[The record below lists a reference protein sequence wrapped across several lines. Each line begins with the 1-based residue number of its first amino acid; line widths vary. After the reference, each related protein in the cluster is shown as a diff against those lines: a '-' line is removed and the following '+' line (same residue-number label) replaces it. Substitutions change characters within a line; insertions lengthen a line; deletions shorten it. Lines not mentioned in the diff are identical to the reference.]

1 MANNLV
7 DEYVSALLT
16 SERLG
21 SQVAHHELLPAR
33 EAAYADPKRPWPKA
47 MSGILEARGIDRL
60 YAHQALATDIIRS
73 GRDVMVST
81 PTASGKTFIFNLPVI
96 ERCLADPDSRALYLF
111 PLKALAQDQLKTF
124 ESMTAHWP
132 KDARPRAAI
141 YDGDT
146 TSWFR
151 RKIRE
156 HPPNVLLTNPEMLH
170 LSICPFHERWA
181 EFLAGLSFV
190 VVDEVHTYR
199 GVLGSHMA
207 QVFRRLQRVCAR
219 YGQHPNFVFCSATIG
234 NPEELAR
241 NLTGVDATL
250 VDTSGAPQGARH
262 FIFINPDESPAQA
275 AIMLLQAA
283 LHRGMRTIVYTQSR
297 KMTEL
302 ISIWASQRSGKFKD
316 KISAYRAGYL
326 PEERREIE
334 AKMHSGELLAVISTS
349 ALELGIDIGSLDLCI
364 LVGYPGSIMATLQRG
379 GRVGRSK
386 QASAVALIAQEDA
399 LDQYFMRNPKD
410 FFERPP
416 ECAVL
421 DPHNPVLLGR
431 HLECAAAEMALR
443 DGEPWL
449 QDPQAAA
456 VEAGLEA
463 KGRLLRSAD
472 GKEIYA
478 ARKRPHRD
486 VSLRGSGS
494 TFCIEIGGEKDAKG
508 KGTIVGHLDEHRAY
522 KEAHEGAVY
531 IHLGRTF
538 VVESLD
544 IATKTVRVTEQHVDY
559 YTRPRGN
566 KSTEIIEQQ
575 AQRIAWGTRVHL
587 GRLRVTET
595 VTGYEKR
602 RVRGGNL
609 MGIFSL
615 DLPPLVFETQGIWI
629 EIPLEAQ
636 RRAEDAFMHF
646 MGGIHA
652 VEHAAIGILP
662 LLILTDRNDLGGIST
677 PMHPQVGMPSVFIYD
692 GIPGGVGLSAQAFAK
707 AEELLDRTLAVIA
720 GCECELGC
728 PSCVHSP
735 KCGSGNRPIDKAAA
749 LFLLEQ
755 IKSLPAPTTENIIE
769 CTDNSEDVMIM
780 KKPAEN
786 ETVRIT
792 DASEPQEN
800 VSKNTP
806 ENSKEVLAMSN
817 EHYGV
822 LDIETQRSAKEVGG
836 WNHPDRMGVSVAV
849 LYDSAT
855 DRYETFL
862 EEAVPELIER
872 LFTFDLV
879 VGFNIRRFDYG
890 VLKGY
895 TKKRLSTIP
904 TLDMLEKV
912 HERLGYRI
920 SLDNLAQA
928 TLDAEKSADGLQAL
942 EWWKEGRIDE
952 IISYCT
958 KDVVL
963 TRDIFIHGRENGFL
977 LFTNKA
983 GKKVRVPVSW

>member
-1 MANNLV
+1 MSKNLV
-7 DEYVSALLT
+7 EEYVSALLA

-21 SQVAHHELLPAR
+21 AQVAHHEVLPAR
-33 EAAYADPKRPWPKA
+33 EAAYGDPKRPWPKA
-47 MSGILEARGIDRL
+47 LSGILAERGVRQL

-73 GRDVMVST
+73 GRHVMVST

-96 ERCLADPDSRALYLF
+96 EHCLADPDSRALYLF

-151 RKIRE
+151 KKIRDN
-156 HPPNVLLTNPEMLH
+156 PPSVLMTNPEMLH

-181 EFLAGLSFV
+181 AFLAGLSFV

-219 YGQHPNFVFCSATIG
+219 YGQTPTFVFCSATIG
-234 NPEELAR
+234 NPEELAK
-241 NLTGVDATL
+241 NLTGVDAAL

-302 ISIWASQRSGKFKD
+302 ISIWASQRSGRFKD

-349 ALELGIDIGSLDLCI
+349 ALELGIDIGNLDLCV

-421 DPHNPVLLGR
+421 DPHNPVILGR
-431 HLECAAAEMALR
+431 HLECAAAEMPLR

-449 QDPQAAA
+449 QDTQAAA
-456 VEAGLEA
+456 VAAGLEA
-463 KGRLLRSAD
+463 KGSLLRSAD

-486 VSLRGSGS
+486 VSLRGTGS
-494 TFCIEIGGEKDAKG
+494 TFCIEIGGENAKG

-544 IATKTVRVTEQHVDY
+544 LATKTVRVIEQHVDY

-575 AQRIAWGTRVHL
+575 AQRTAWGTRVHL

-595 VTGYEKR
+595 VTGFEKR

-609 MGIFSL
+609 LGIFPL
-615 DLPPLVFETQGIWI
+615 DLPPLVFETQGLWI

-636 RRAEDAFMHF
+636 RKAEDAFLHF

-652 VEHAAIGILP
+652 MEHAAIGILP
-662 LLILTDRNDLGGIST
+662 LLVMTDRNDLGGIST
-677 PMHPQVGMPSVFIYD
+677 PMHPQVGMPAVFIYD
-692 GIPGGVGLSAQAFAK
+692 GIPGGVGLSAQAYAK
-707 AEELLDRTLAVIA
+707 ADDLLDRTLAVVA
-720 GCECELGC
+720 SCECELGC

-749 LFLLEQ
+749 IFLLEQ
-755 IKSLPAPTTENIIE
+755 IKALPTPTEENVIAYADNPDDKVQTETFTKKPVE
-769 CTDNSEDVMIM
+769 GVSEDSGPL
-780 KKPAEN
+780 K
-786 ETVRIT
+786 T
-792 DASEPQEN
+792 
-800 VSKNTP
+800 TP
-806 ENSKEVLAMSN
+806 EISKERTAMSN

-836 WNHPDRMGVSVAV
+836 WNYPDRMGVSVAV

-855 DRYETFL
+855 DSYESFL
-862 EEAVPELIER
+862 EDDVPGLIER
-872 LFTFDLV
+872 LYGFDLV
-879 VGFNIRRFDYG
+879 VGFNIKRFDYG

-895 TKKRLSTIP
+895 TKKRLTTLP

-912 HERLGYRI
+912 HERLGYRV

-942 EWWKEGRIDE
+942 AWWKEGRIEE
-952 IISYCT
+952 ITSYCT
-958 KDVVL
+958 KDVEL
-963 TRDIFIHGRENGFL
+963 TREIFLYGRENGFL

-983 GKKVRVPVSW
+983 GQKVRVPVQW

>member
-1 MANNLV
+1 MSNNLV
-7 DEYVSALLT
+7 DEYVGALLA

-21 SQVAHHELLPAR
+21 AQVAHHEVLPAR
-33 EAAYADPKRPWPKA
+33 AAAYGEPKRPWPKA
-47 MSGILEARGIDRL
+47 ISGILAERGVEQL
-60 YAHQALATDIIRS
+60 YAHQALATDVIRS
-73 GRDVMVST
+73 GRHVMVST

-146 TSWFR
+146 SSWFR
-151 RKIRE
+151 KKIRE
-156 HPPNVLLTNPEMLH
+156 QPPNVLMTNPEMLH
-170 LSICPFHERWA
+170 LSVCPFHERWA
-181 EFLAGLSFV
+181 AFLAGLSFV

-219 YGQHPNFVFCSATIG
+219 YGQDPTFVFCSATIG
-234 NPEELAR
+234 NPEELAK
-241 NLTGVDATL
+241 NLTGVDASL

-302 ISIWASQRSGKFKD
+302 ISIWASQRSGRFKD

-349 ALELGIDIGSLDLCI
+349 ALELGIDIGNLDLCV

-421 DPHNPVLLGR
+421 DPNNPVILGR
-431 HLECAAAEMALR
+431 HLECAAAEMTLR

-449 QDPQAAA
+449 REPQAAA

-463 KGRLLRSAD
+463 KGTLLRSAD

-486 VSLRGSGS
+486 VSLRGTGS
-494 TFCIEIGGEKDAKG
+494 TFCIEIDGEKGAKA

-538 VVESLD
+538 VVDSLD
-544 IATKTVRVTEQHVDY
+544 LAPKAVRVTEKQVDY

-575 AQRIAWGTRVHL
+575 AQRTAWGTRVHL

-609 MGIFSL
+609 LGIFPL
-615 DLPPLVFETQGIWI
+615 DLPPLVFETQGLWI

-636 RRAEDAFMHF
+636 RKAEDAFLHF

-652 VEHAAIGILP
+652 MEHAAIGILP
-662 LLILTDRNDLGGIST
+662 LLVMTDRNDLGGIST
-677 PMHPQVGMPSVFIYD
+677 PMHPQVGMPAVFIYD
-692 GIPGGVGLSAQAFAK
+692 GIPGGVGLSAQAWAK
-707 AEELLDRTLAVIA
+707 ADALLDRTLAVVA
-720 GCECELGC
+720 GCECEFGC

-749 LFLLEQ
+749 IFLLEQ
-755 IKSLPAPTTENIIE
+755 IKTLPAPSGEHIID
-769 CTDNSEDVMIM
+769 CDDS
-780 KKPAEN
+780 
-786 ETVRIT
+786 
-792 DASEPQEN
+792 
-800 VSKNTP
+800 SKDKVQTNTP
-806 ENSKEVLAMSN
+806 MPEQAYCPQKQPEALKKTLEISKEGTAMSN

-855 DRYETFL
+855 DSYETFL
-862 EEAVPELIER
+862 EEAVSDMIER
-872 LFTFDLV
+872 LYAFDLV
-879 VGFNIRRFDYG
+879 VGFNIKRFDYG

-895 TKKRLSTIP
+895 TKKRLETLP

-912 HERLGYRI
+912 HERLGYRV

-942 EWWKEGRIDE
+942 AWWKEGRIDD

-958 KDVVL
+958 KDVEL
-963 TRDIFIHGRENGFL
+963 TREIFLHGRENGFL

-983 GKKVRVPVSW
+983 GKKVRVPVQW